1 MAKCRTGE
9 RRGSCRA
16 SGCGES
22 GCVRHGASAN
32 PQILDDGSI
41 KILFYPEEKERSAAS
56 KLWGTIFYR

>member
-16 SGCGES
+16 SGC
-22 GCVRHGASAN
+22 VRNGASAN
-32 PQILDDGSI
+32 PQILGDGSI